1 MNIFKLYFIFHI
13 YYLIFEFI
21 YALEYPKVSFNILD
35 LLEFIMYLKISDHF
49 LHSSNFQNYFSN
61 VLTDDDTLSLFF
73 FSIKIKIYFSFY
85 FSF

>member
-61 VLTDDDTLSLFF
+61 ACFISIGLFRLLF
-73 FSIKIKIYFSFY
+73 ISHHQSN
-85 FSF
+85 